1 MWRHDSGLLT
11 DWLGTASGGFTQ
23 NFANAAANVAT
34 SWHVAATGDFDGDGN
49 DDILWR
55 HDSGLITDWLGEDDG
70 GFADNFA
77 NAAANVATS
86 WQVVG
91 TGDFDGDGNDDIL
104 WRHDSGLVTDWL
116 GEDDGGFAANFA
128 NSAAN
133 VATSW
138 HVAATGDFDGDGNDD
153 ILWRHDSGLITDW
166 LGEDDG
172 GFADNFANAAANV
185 ATSWHVVGTGDFNG
199 DGRDDILWRHDSGLI
214 TNWLGEA
221 DGGFAANGSV
231 LAQAGAGWSV
241 AATGDYNGDNYDDIL
256 WRSESGQ
263 VTNWL
268 GSANGGFTS
277 NHANFFASVDTSW
290 SVQPEGLV

>member
-1 MWRHDSGLLT
+1 MT

-91 TGDFDGDGNDDIL
+91 TGDFDGDGKDDIL

-128 NSAAN
+128 NAAAN

-138 HVAATGDFDGDGNDD
+138 HVAGTGDFDGDGNDD

-199 DGRDDILWRHDSGLI
+199 DGRDDILWRHDSVSQLV
-214 TNWLGEA
+214 GEA
-221 DGGFAANGSV
+221 E
-231 LAQAGAGWSV
+231 GASPPGAPEPAV
-241 AATGDYNGDNYDDIL
+241 PPQPNEN
-256 WRSESGQ
+256 
-263 VTNWL
+263 
-268 GSANGGFTS
+268 ANGGFTS
-277 NHANFFASVDTSW
+277 YHANFFASVETSW

>member
-1 MWRHDSGLLT
+1 MTAASIT
-11 DWLGTASGGFTQ
+11 DWLGEDDGGFAA
-23 NFANAAANVAT
+23 NFANSAANVPT

-77 NAAANVATS
+77 NAAANVS
-86 WQVVG
+86 
-91 TGDFDGDGNDDIL
+91 
-104 WRHDSGLVTDWL
+104 
-116 GEDDGGFAANFA
+116 
-128 NSAAN
+128 
-133 VATSW
+133 TSW
-138 HVAATGDFDGDGNDD
+138 H
-153 ILWRHDSGLITDW
+153 I
-166 LGEDDG
+166 
-172 GFADNFANAAANV
+172 
-185 ATSWHVVGTGDFNG
+185 VGTGDFNG
-199 DGRDDILWRHDSGLI
+199 DGRDDILWQHDSGLI

-241 AATGDYNGDNYDDIL
+241 AATGNYNGDSYDDIL
-256 WRSESGQ
+256 WRNENGQ

-290 SVQPEGLV
+290 SVQPESLI